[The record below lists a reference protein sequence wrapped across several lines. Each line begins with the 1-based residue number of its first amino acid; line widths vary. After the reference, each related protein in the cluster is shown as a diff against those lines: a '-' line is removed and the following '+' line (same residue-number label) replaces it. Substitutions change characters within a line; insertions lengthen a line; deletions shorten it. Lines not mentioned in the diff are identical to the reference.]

1 MISFTW
7 SNVNKEI
14 IAVFLLPVVLA
25 ACSHL
30 PPVAPAAAPTA
41 TVPAQPAVPP
51 MKPVAPPT
59 PAAALVPAAAPVPPA
74 PPIPASGP
82 VATSASKATD
92 TAVQVKRPAP
102 PKSAL
107 TPPKPPPPVSSAA
120 AALQP
125 APAAPVLN
133 LTSLEQRLRDT
144 RAIGVFTKLSLKNQ
158 VDDLLEQFRMFY
170 RGKAAL
176 TFADLRQRYD
186 LLMIKVISLL
196 QDSDRALATDI
207 VVSREAIWGILRDPA
222 KFATI

>member
-1 MISFTW
+1 MWRAT
-7 SNVNKEI
+7 VNRKI
-14 IAVFLLPVVLA
+14 IAVFLFPVVLA
-25 ACSHL
+25 ACNHL
-30 PPVAPAAAPTA
+30 PLAAPAVAPAATPI
-41 TVPAQPAVPP
+41 PP
-51 MKPVAPPT
+51 MKQVAPPT
-59 PAAALVPAAAPVPPA
+59 PAAAPVPPA

-120 AALQP
+120 AAPQP
-125 APAAPVLN
+125 APVAPVLN

-158 VDDLLEQFRMFY
+158 VDDLLDQFRLFY
-170 RGKAAL
+170 RGKVAL
-176 TFADLRQRYD
+176 TFSDLRQRYD
-186 LLMIKVISLL
+186 LLMLKVISLL
-196 QDSDRALATDI
+196 QDNDRALASDI
-207 VVSREAIWGILRDPA
+207 VASREAIWGILRDPE

>member
-1 MISFTW
+1 MW
-7 SNVNKEI
+7 RANVNRKI
-14 IAVFLLPVVLA
+14 IALCLLPVVLV

-30 PPVAPAAAPTA
+30 PPAAPVAAAA
-41 TVPAQPAVPP
+41 AKAPAQPTAPAVTPIPP

-59 PAAALVPAAAPVPPA
+59 PAAAAVPPA
-74 PPIPASGP
+74 PPTPASGP
-82 VATSASKATD
+82 VAATASKASD
-92 TAVQVKRPAP
+92 AAVPVKPSAP
-102 PKSAL
+102 PKSAA
-107 TPPKPPPPVSSAA
+107 TPPKPLPPAPSAA
-120 AALQP
+120 AAP
-125 APAAPVLN
+125 APAAPALN